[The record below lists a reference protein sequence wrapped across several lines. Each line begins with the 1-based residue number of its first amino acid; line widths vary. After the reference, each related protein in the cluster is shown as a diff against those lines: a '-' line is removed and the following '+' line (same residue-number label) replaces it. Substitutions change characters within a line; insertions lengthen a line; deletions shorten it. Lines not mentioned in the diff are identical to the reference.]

1 MNRRRYLTVLAAT
14 AGLAG
19 CADGDDSVAQ
29 PAADPTDRSRGG
41 TTGDDPGTPT
51 DAETAAETDTPA
63 PTTAD
68 VELRDVSLVREETR
82 YSTDS
87 YARLEVANTTDRDH
101 GYVEVTVRYYDDG
114 GDLLDSTFTNTL
126 LVPAGDTWV
135 EYLRYFG
142 SDSVARVEAEIAD
155 TTANTRVSIPD
166 DVVLVESS
174 LSIDSFGPTVTG
186 RARNDGPT
194 LDYLEVLATVY
205 DEAGAFRGVGFDNI
219 TEFPGG
225 DTWRFEVTVPMVAP
239 DSASAIAEYAVT
251 LDTSA
256 L

>member
-19 CADGDDSVAQ
+19 CTDSDSVAQ
-29 PAADPTDRSRGG
+29 PEDEPTDRSPDAP
-41 TTGDDPGTPT
+41 TADDPETQT
-51 DAETAAETDTPA
+51 DAEPATETDTPEPA
-63 PTTAD
+63 TAD

-82 YSTDS
+82 YSTDT
-87 YARLEVANTTDRDH
+87 YARVEVANTTARDH
-101 GYVEVTVRYYDDG
+101 GYVEVSVRYYDEG

-142 SDSVARVEAEIAD
+142 TGSVARVEAEIAD
-155 TTANTRVSIPD
+155 TTATTRVSIPD

-174 LSIDSFGPTVTG
+174 LTMDSFGPTVTG
-186 RARNDGPT
+186 RARNEGPT

-225 DTWRFEVTVPMVAP
+225 DTWRFEVTVPMIAP